1 MGRSRHSNRRSTRRS
16 KMLGGNCG
24 ASNWGQTVYGAAGSQ
39 HPVSATDHRI
49 AMNNPG
55 ASLVKTTGGALAP
68 LAPSEL
74 GGAPVVALVKGGDG
88 EVTAV
93 PMEVNTEGVV
103 PDASLSTPVP
113 PTAPIVGAG
122 IITDV
127 AVPAVLLYA
136 RDSIRKRRLLGLP
149 SMSMK
154 RSRGHRRSRRGSRR
168 GRGRR

>member
-1 MGRSRHSNRRSTRRS
+1 MGRSRHSKRRSTRRS
-16 KMLGGNCG
+16 KMMGGDSG

-39 HPVSATDHRI
+39 HPVSATDNRI

-74 GGAPVVALVKGGDG
+74 GGAPVVALVKGGNG
-88 EVTAV
+88 EVSAI
-93 PMEVNTEGVV
+93 PMEVKPEGVV
-103 PDASLSTPVP
+103 VDASMPVP
-113 PTAPIVGAG
+113 PPSTVPLVGGG

-136 RDSIRKRRLLGLP
+136 RDSIRKRKLMGLP
-149 SMSMK
+149 SVSMK